1 MLDRRSAFERVVTW
15 AFVGVVTAMLL
26 YPARAAVISDGSTRT
41 DFTWDMFAVRRDCG
55 VCTLDYAVEGLPV
68 RPISWGLRA
77 PQPVRNGVL
86 DPDLVEAWRVFGEYS
101 RGALL
106 AHPTRPAVNVRATP
120 QVARLK
126 TEDRLPLLAQALCE
140 GLVTTFEEAL
150 EPARD
155 APGWARRDAAL
166 WRNGEAAL
174 SVGVSCA
181 CRYNDGPTVELAA
194 SRTTCAP

>member
-1 MLDRRSAFERVVTW
+1 MPGPRGAFERVVTW
-15 AFVGVVTAMLL
+15 AFVGLVAAMLL
-26 YPARAAVISDGSTRT
+26 YPARAAVVPEGSTRT

-55 VCTLDYAVEGLPV
+55 VCTLDYAVEGAPV

-77 PQPVRNGVL
+77 PQPVRDGGL
-86 DPDLVEAWRVFGEYS
+86 DPDRMEAWRMFGGYG

-126 TEDRLPLLAQALCE
+126 TADRLPVLAEGLCE
-140 GLVTTFEEAL
+140 GLVTTFGEAL
-150 EPARD
+150 EQTHD

-181 CRYNDGPTVELAA
+181 CSYNDGPTVELAS